1 MRGFFAKQHR
11 GKLSCRLA
19 RLLLLA
25 IMADVSDESYPTEP
39 HKTKHKRDRN
49 ERRARDRANRYGDGM
64 DGTSSSAKERN
75 NPGLDDSG
83 VANDLASTGDRVES
97 ARRDRRERRK
107 PKEEV
112 ETHAN
117 DEAPVEGATAATEE
131 TSPKKSLKKDRKS
144 ENSAHKR
151 QAKRHLREKRRSTGV
166 VIMPGGAD
174 GDSEEDDL
182 TKQVKTNTQQN
193 EQANDDEVQSE
204 DTPRSKGSNRR
215 IEQKAQKDSE
225 TIQTQQ
231 LREKIDDYETQI
243 EDYKSELDKVNKE
256 LEQLRLD
263 NQRLKIENSSL
274 LRVISVMKP
283 K

>member
-64 DGTSSSAKERN
+64 DGTSSPAKERN

-117 DEAPVEGATAATEE
+117 DEAPVEGATAAMEE

-174 GDSEEDDL
+174 GDVSNYFIMFSSYVCLPVRFFFEVPSPKRTAKKMNFVDL
-182 TKQVKTNTQQN
+182 F
-193 EQANDDEVQSE
+193 A
-204 DTPRSKGSNRR
+204 
-215 IEQKAQKDSE
+215 
-225 TIQTQQ
+225 
-231 LREKIDDYETQI
+231 
-243 EDYKSELDKVNKE
+243 
-256 LEQLRLD
+256 
-263 NQRLKIENSSL
+263 
-274 LRVISVMKP
+274 RVIAVRFRRHEQCTFLYKLNCSHELYP
-283 K
+283 RLCSFNYLPFFTSSSIL

>member
-1 MRGFFAKQHR
+1 
-11 GKLSCRLA
+11 
-19 RLLLLA
+19 
-25 IMADVSDESYPTEP
+25 MADVSDESYPVET
-39 HKTKHKRDRN
+39 HKTKYKRDRN
-49 ERRARDRANRYGDGM
+49 ERRQRERANRYNDGI
-64 DGTSSSAKERN
+64 DGTPSPAKERN

-83 VANDLASTGDRVES
+83 VANDLVGSADRES

-107 PKEEV
+107 AKEDA
-112 ETHAN
+112 ETNAN
-117 DEAPVEGATAATEE
+117 DEAPVEGAAAAPEE

-166 VIMPGGAD
+166 VIMPAGAD
-174 GDSEEDDL
+174 GDSDEDADS
-182 TKQVKTNTQQN
+182 KQVKANTEQN
-193 EQANDDEVQSE
+193 ELAKDDEGQLE
-204 DTPRSKGSNRR
+204 DTPKSKGSNRR

-231 LREKIDDYETQI
+231 LREKIDDYEAQL

-263 NQRLKIENSSL
+263 NQRLKDENSSL
-274 LRVISVMKP
+274 LRVISQISSMKP
-283 K
+283 MK